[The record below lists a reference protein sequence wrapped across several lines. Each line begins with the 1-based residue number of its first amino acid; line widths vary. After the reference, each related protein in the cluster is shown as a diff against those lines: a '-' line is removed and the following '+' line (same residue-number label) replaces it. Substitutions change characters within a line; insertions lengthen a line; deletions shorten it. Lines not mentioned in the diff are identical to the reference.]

1 MSFEFK
7 NDKQIQGE
15 QGRAR
20 RRAEIVTSSLVYIIP
35 LIGCF
40 NVYVVAVKNA
50 KRISASSGPTNIFR
64 LHALIS
70 FLWWPLFIWGQM
82 LFDKTNALLGMALI
96 AVMVL
101 MPFVYSRYFFKF
113 YDAARA
119 AGKSWSTEV
128 RGPEF

>member
-7 NDKQIQGE
+7 NEKQIAVE
-15 QGRAR
+15 QAQAG
-20 RRAEIVTSSLVYIIP
+20 RRAEFWTSCLVYIIP
-35 LIGCF
+35 VIGCF

-50 KRISASSGPTNIFR
+50 KRISANSGPTNIFR

-70 FLWWPLFIWGQM
+70 FIWWPLFLWGQM
-82 LFDKTNALLGMALI
+82 LFDKTSALLGMAVI
-96 AVMVL
+96 AVVVL
-101 MPFVYSRYFFKF
+101 MPFVYTRYFFKF

-128 RGPEF
+128 